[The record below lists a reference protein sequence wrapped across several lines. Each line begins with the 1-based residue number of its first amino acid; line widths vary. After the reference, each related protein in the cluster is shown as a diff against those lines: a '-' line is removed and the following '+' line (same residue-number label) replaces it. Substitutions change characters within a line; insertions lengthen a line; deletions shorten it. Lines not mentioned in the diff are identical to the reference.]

1 MKHLVYVDRATSMQ
15 GDEVGYAWRVER
27 DGSVVISGWSAGSR
41 ARARQAAELVR
52 RRLERSAARALRAK
66 GWHLP
71 EHAVHLGGVHA

>member
-1 MKHLVYVDRATSMQ
+1 MKHEVFVDQAPCMQ
-15 GDEVGYAWRVER
+15 GSGGGYAWRVER

-52 RRLERSAARALRAK
+52 RRLERSAARAPRAK

-71 EHAVHLGGVHA
+71 EHAVHLGGVQA

>member
-1 MKHLVYVDRATSMQ
+1 MKYLVYVGRATSMQ

-41 ARARQAAELVR
+41 ARAKQAAQLVR
-52 RRLERSAARALRAK
+52 RRLERSDARAPRQK

-71 EHAVHLGGVHA
+71 EHSVHLAGSEA